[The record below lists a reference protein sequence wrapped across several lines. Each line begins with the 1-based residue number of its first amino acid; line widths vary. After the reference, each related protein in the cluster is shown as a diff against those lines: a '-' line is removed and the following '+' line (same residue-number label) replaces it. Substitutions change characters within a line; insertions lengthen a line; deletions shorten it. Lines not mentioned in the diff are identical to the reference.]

1 LKNAV
6 KFQTGGG
13 RNVFMVA
20 IRKRDDHRIRFCL
33 GPDFD
38 TSSVRLSDATKAA
51 MKHNPGS
58 RWWGV
63 PLQTEPIS
71 EYRPLLTA
79 AHSYVAQ
86 AG

>member
-1 LKNAV
+1 
-6 KFQTGGG
+6 
-13 RNVFMVA
+13 MVA

-38 TSSVRLSDATKAA
+38 MSSVRISDSAKAA
-51 MKHNPGS
+51 IKHNPGS

-63 PLQTEPIS
+63 PLQTAPIAD
-71 EYRPLLTA
+71 YRPLLTA
-79 AHSYVAQ
+79 AYSYVVE